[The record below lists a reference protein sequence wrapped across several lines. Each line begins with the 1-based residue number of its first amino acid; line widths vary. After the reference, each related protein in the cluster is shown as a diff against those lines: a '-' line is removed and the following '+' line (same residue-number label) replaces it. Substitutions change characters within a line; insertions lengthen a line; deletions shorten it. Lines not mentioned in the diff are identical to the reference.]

1 MSLFD
6 RHLSAIMAPGDHRRA
21 TNRQA
26 RNRAH
31 HVAEKVAGGSG
42 ETRVGRKAR
51 RAGRLSF
58 DLDRTGDSGGRRLG
72 FIIIRGAFGF
82 LSQEPAAV
90 VNALSK
96 QEIHLA
102 AESKCYISMLIV
114 RFETREQG

>member
-6 RHLSAIMAPGDHRRA
+6 RHLSAIMARVDHRRA

-26 RNRAH
+26 RDRAH

-42 ETRVGRKAR
+42 ETRVGSKAR
-51 RAGRLSF
+51 RTSRLSF
-58 DLDRTGDSGGRRLG
+58 DLDRTGDSGGRRLA
-72 FIIIRGAFGF
+72 FIIIRGAFSF

-102 AESKCYISMLIV
+102 AII
-114 RFETREQG
+114 